1 MNQKVLGKLGEE
13 IAVCYLEAN
22 QYKILE
28 KNFYFHHKE
37 IDIIAKKKQT
47 IVFIEVKLRT
57 NEKYGLPIE
66 AVTMQKK
73 RNICYVATY
82 YLAKN
87 NLLENPIQFDV
98 IEILINEKQ
107 SFLKHTENYEM

>member
-1 MNQKVLGKLGEE
+1 
-13 IAVCYLEAN
+13 
-22 QYKILE
+22 
-28 KNFYFHHKE
+28 
-37 IDIIAKKKQT
+37 
-47 IVFIEVKLRT
+47 
-57 NEKYGLPIE
+57 
-66 AVTMQKK
+66 MQKK
-73 RNICYVATY
+73 RNIRYVATY